1 LSYHTGRWQDR
12 PVPAF
17 TAPDGTEVAYHVIG
31 SGSDPAAPV
40 ICLPG
45 GPMRASAYLGDLGGL
60 AAHRR
65 LILLDLR
72 GTGESGHPAD
82 SASYRC
88 DRQVGDVEA
97 LREHLG
103 LHRMELLA
111 HSAGGS
117 LAVRYAAK
125 HPHRIGALALIT
137 PSTRAVGIEV
147 PTDTRRQIL
156 ALRQDEPWYPAAVAG
171 FEAIAAG
178 RARKADRIAV
188 TPMAY
193 SRWDIAAQAHQ
204 ATEADQRNNKAAR
217 IFNSDGAFDPAA
229 TRAGLAEVD
238 APVLLLAGD
247 LDWIITPVAAAEF
260 AGLFPNAQLVV
271 QPAVSHY
278 PWLDNPAAFVTSV
291 ATFLG

>member
-1 LSYHTGRWQDR
+1 M
-12 PVPAF
+12 PAF
-17 TAPDGTEVAYHVIG
+17 PAPDGTAVAYHVIG
-31 SGSDPAAPV
+31 SGSDSAAPV

-60 AAHRR
+60 AGYRQ

-117 LAVRYAAK
+117 LAVRYAAEY
-125 HPHRIGALALIT
+125 PHRIGALALIT

-147 PTDTRRQIL
+147 PAGTRRQVL
-156 ALRQDEPWYPAAVAG
+156 ALRRDEPWYPAAAAG
-171 FEAIAAG
+171 FEAIVAG
-178 RARKADRIAV
+178 RARRADRIAV
-188 TPMAY
+188 SPMAY
-193 SRWDIAAQAHQ
+193 SRWDAVAHAHQ
-204 ATEADQRNNKAAR
+204 AAEADQRNNQAAR

-229 TRAGLAEVD
+229 TRAGLAQVD

-247 LDWIITPVAAAEF
+247 LDWIITPIAAAEF
-260 AGLFPNAQLVV
+260 AGCSRTLNSSSSPESAITRGWTTRLISS
-271 QPAVSHY
+271 PA
-278 PWLDNPAAFVTSV
+278 WRNF
-291 ATFLG
+291 

>member
-1 LSYHTGRWQDR
+1 
-12 PVPAF
+12 
-17 TAPDGTEVAYHVIG
+17 
-31 SGSDPAAPV
+31 
-40 ICLPG
+40 
-45 GPMRASAYLGDLGGL
+45 MRASAYLGNLGGL
-60 AAHRR
+60 AAHRQ

-88 DRQVGDVEA
+88 DRQVSDVEA

-117 LAVRYAAK
+117 LAVRYAAEY
-125 HPHRIGALALIT
+125 PHRIGALALIT

-147 PTDTRRQIL
+147 PADTRRQIM
-156 ALRQDEPWYPAAVAG
+156 ALRQDEPWYPAAAAG
-171 FEAIAAG
+171 FEAIVAG
-178 RARKADRIAV
+178 RARRADRIAV

-193 SRWDIAAQAHQ
+193 SRWDAAAQAHQ
-204 ATEADQRNNKAAR
+204 AAEAAQRNNQAAR

-229 TRAGLAEVD
+229 TRAGLAQVD

-247 LDWIITPVAAAEF
+247 LDWILPPVAAAEF
-260 AGLFPNAQLVV
+260 AGLFPNAQLIVR
-271 QPAVSHY
+271 PEVSHY
-278 PWLDNPAAFVTSV
+278 PWLDNPAEFV
-291 ATFLG
+291 ATVAKFLMPNDWW

>member
-1 LSYHTGRWQDR
+1 
-12 PVPAF
+12 VPAF
-17 TAPDGTEVAYHVIG
+17 PAPDGTELAYHVIG
-31 SGSDPAAPV
+31 SGSDSAAPV

-60 AAHRR
+60 AARR
-65 LILLDLR
+65 HLILLDLR

-88 DRQVGDVEA
+88 DRQVSDVEA

-111 HSAGGS
+111 HSAGAS
-117 LAVRYAAK
+117 LAVRYAAEY
-125 HPHRIGALALIT
+125 PYRIGALALIT
-137 PSTRAVGIEV
+137 PSTRAVGIDV
-147 PTDTRRQIL
+147 PADTRRQIL
-156 ALRQDEPWYPAAVAG
+156 ALHQDEPWYPAAAAG

-178 RARKADRIAV
+178 RARRPDRIAV

-193 SRWDIAAQAHQ
+193 SRWDATAQAHQ
-204 ATEADQRNNKAAR
+204 AAEADQRNNQAAR
-217 IFNSDGAFDPAA
+217 IFNSDGAFDPAT
-229 TRAGLAEVD
+229 TRAGLAQVD

-260 AGLFPNAQLVV
+260 ADLFPNAQLII
-271 QPAVSHY
+271 QPGVSHY
-278 PWLDNPAAFVTSV
+278 PWLDNKADFVTIV
-291 ATFLG
+291 AKFLG

>member
-1 LSYHTGRWQDR
+1 M
-12 PVPAF
+12 PAF
-17 TAPDGTEVAYHVIG
+17 PAPDGTEVAYHVIG
-31 SGSDPAAPV
+31 SGSDSAAPA

-60 AAHRR
+60 AAHRQ

-117 LAVRYAAK
+117 LAVRYAAEN
-125 HPHRIGALALIT
+125 PHRIGALALIT

-147 PTDTRRQIL
+147 PADTRRQIL
-156 ALRQDEPWYPAAVAG
+156 ALRQDEPWYPAAAVG

-193 SRWDIAAQAHQ
+193 SRWDTAAQAHQ
-204 ATEADQRNNKAAR
+204 ATRPASATTRPPGSSTPKGRSTRRPPAPDWVRWTRQCCCSPATSTGSSPRSR
-217 IFNSDGAFDPAA
+217 PPNSPACSR
-229 TRAGLAEVD
+229 TPNSSSSP
-238 APVLLLAGD
+238 APV
-247 LDWIITPVAAAEF
+247 ITRGWMAR
-260 AGLFPNAQLVV
+260 LI
-271 QPAVSHY
+271 S
-278 PWLDNPAAFVTSV
+278 
-291 ATFLG
+291 

>member
-1 LSYHTGRWQDR
+1 M
-12 PVPAF
+12 PAF
-17 TAPDGTEVAYHVIG
+17 PAPDGTEIAYHVLG
-31 SGSDPAAPV
+31 SGSDSAAPV

-60 AAHRR
+60 AAHRQ

-103 LHRMELLA
+103 LDRIELLA
-111 HSAGGS
+111 HSAGAS
-117 LAVRYAAK
+117 LAVRYAAEY
-125 HPHRIGALALIT
+125 PHAISAFALIA

-156 ALRQDEPWYPAAVAG
+156 ALRRHEPWYPAAATG

-178 RARKADRIAV
+178 RARRADRIAV
-188 TPMAY
+188 TPMNY
-193 SRWDIAAQAHQ
+193 SRWDAAARAHQ
-204 ATEADQRNNKAAR
+204 AAEAGQRNNKAAR

-238 APVLLLAGD
+238 APVLLLVGD
-247 LDWIITPVAAAEF
+247 LDWIITPVAAVEF
-260 AGLFPNAQLVV
+260 ADLFPNAQLVV
-271 QPAVSHY
+271 QPGASHY
-278 PWLDNPAAFVTSV
+278 PWLDNPADFVVHV
-291 ATFLG
+291 AEFLGWSSARR